1 MAPAPSSI
9 LKFDLTDPVSEAY
22 PRREDRVNE
31 LPAARRKDELDGL
44 VRETARVKVR
54 AADAMFLV
62 SGLVCTEY
70 RSRVE
75 YVQTCSEEPLI
86 LTE

>member
-9 LKFDLTDPVSEAY
+9 LRFDLTDPGSEAY

-31 LPAARRKDELDGL
+31 LPAARRKDELVGL

-54 AADAMFLV
+54 AAEAMSLL
-62 SGLVCTEY
+62 SGLLCTGTKRREQ
-70 RSRVE
+70 SGICLD
-75 YVQTCSEEPLI
+75 VQ
-86 LTE
+86 